1 MNTPSNPRRPAA
13 SLLLVG
19 EDSVRVTRKP
29 IRNLYLRVKP
39 PDGHLE
45 VSAPSRARGRDIAA
59 FVRSRQEW
67 IARMRAR
74 IAESADVRAGAPGAV
89 PSAAPW
95 TPERLARA
103 ERTLRTRLAV
113 LLPRWTAVVG
123 RAPTRIA
130 IRPMTS
136 RWGSC
141 TPATG
146 RIRINAELSG
156 MPERLLEYVLVHE
169 LAHLLVSGHGPRFQA
184 LMTRFLPDWKDRR
197 REINRRVL

>member
-45 VSAPSRARGRDIAA
+45 VSAPSRARSRDIAA

-74 IAESADVRAGAPGAV
+74 IAESAGGLAAAPG
-89 PSAAPW
+89 AAPW

-103 ERTLRTRLAV
+103 ERTLRNRLAV
-113 LLPRWTAVVG
+113 LLPRWTAAVG

-146 RIRINAELSG
+146 RIRLNAELAG

-169 LAHLLVSGHGPRFQA
+169 LAHLLVPGHGPRFQA

>member
-45 VSAPSRARGRDIAA
+45 VSAPSRARSRDIAA

-67 IARMRAR
+67 IARIRAR
-74 IAESADVRAGAPGAV
+74 IAESADVRAGAPG
-89 PSAAPW
+89 AAPW

-113 LLPRWTAVVG
+113 LLPRWTAAVG
-123 RAPTRIA
+123 RAPTRIV

-146 RIRINAELSG
+146 RIRLNAELAG

-169 LAHLLVSGHGPRFQA
+169 LAHLLVPGHGPRFQA